1 MALTKL
7 NFGGSQT
14 ALVASNIPS
23 LTSSQMPSNSIINV
37 KQTFRMRVTD
47 TILLT
52 SSFSEF
58 LAVAI
63 TPTTTNSKFWVSV
76 SICVD
81 KIGDSH
87 FDAQLRRDVSGGS
100 ETTIGDTGNAFHDCA
115 NGVSG
120 SSNAHGLGYTMQFID
135 SPATITLLEYKFYMR
150 ENSGGDI
157 RMTSTGPASIT
168 AMEIAG

>member
-7 NFGGSQT
+7 NFGGNQQ
-14 ALVASNIPS
+14 ALVSANIPT
-23 LTSSQMPSNSIINV
+23 LTASKMPANSIINV
-37 KQTFRMRVTD
+37 KQQFRMRVTD

-52 SSFSEF
+52 TSFTEF
-58 LAVAI
+58 LAVSV
-63 TPTTTNSKFWVSV
+63 TPATTSSKFWVSV

-100 ETTIGDTGNAFHDCA
+100 ETVIGDTGNAFNDCA
-115 NGVSG
+115 NGF
-120 SSNAHGLGYTMQFID
+120 SSVNCHGIGYTMQFID
-135 SPATITLLEYKFYMR
+135 SPATTTALEYKFYMR
-150 ENSGGDI
+150 ETGDI